1 MLSRACHSSLP
12 VQVAVAVRFA
22 GTVAAPKPA
31 SAAPAAKPAAAKPA
45 APPPRPGPPKLT
57 ESPMDYPK
65 EREHNGQTGARFYR
79 DSLVVHP
86 ILSRFAVPPVPEKEQ
101 RINPDIKRLQP
112 TPSYEKHRVVLLS
125 DFHTHC
131 LGIDLPGG

>member
-1 MLSRACHSSLP
+1 MLSRVCHSSLP
-12 VQVAVAVRFA
+12 VQALAVARFA
-22 GTVAAPKPA
+22 GTAAAPKPA

-65 EREHNGQTGARFYR
+65 EIEHNGQTGGLSY
-79 DSLVVHP
+79 SLLFLVHP
-86 ILSRFAVPPVPEKEQ
+86 ILSRFAVPPVPEKEP

-112 TPSYEKHRVVLLS
+112 TPSYEKHRVVRVIFLQFIIG
-125 DFHTHC
+125 FH
-131 LGIDLPGG
+131 LPD

>member
-1 MLSRACHSSLP
+1 
-12 VQVAVAVRFA
+12 
-22 GTVAAPKPA
+22 
-31 SAAPAAKPAAAKPA
+31 
-45 APPPRPGPPKLT
+45 
-57 ESPMDYPK
+57 MDYPK
-65 EREHNGQTGARFYR
+65 EREHNGQTGARFYH
-79 DSLVVHP
+79 DSRLVHP

-112 TPSYEKHRVVLLS
+112 TPSYEKHRVVCPG